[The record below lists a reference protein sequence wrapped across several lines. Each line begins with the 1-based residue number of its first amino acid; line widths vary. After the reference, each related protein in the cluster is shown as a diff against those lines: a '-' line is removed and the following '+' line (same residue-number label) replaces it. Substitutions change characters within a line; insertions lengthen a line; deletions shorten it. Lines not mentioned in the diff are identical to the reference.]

1 MATEQVCCSSHL
13 FPFPSCS
20 STIAISYLQNT
31 PFVTQLATR
40 EGNREGEGVSK
51 SERDAYAPTLISSH
65 SASGWAANARK
76 LMNAVS
82 AQHLSHTFSISYREI
97 LGNYAGN
104 GR

>member
-20 STIAISYLQNT
+20 STTCYILFTNI

-40 EGNREGEGVSK
+40 KGNREGEGVSK
-51 SERDAYAPTLISSH
+51 SKGERDEYAPTLISSH
-65 SASGWAANARK
+65 SASGLAANARK

-82 AQHLSHTFSISYREI
+82 A
-97 LGNYAGN
+97 
-104 GR
+104 